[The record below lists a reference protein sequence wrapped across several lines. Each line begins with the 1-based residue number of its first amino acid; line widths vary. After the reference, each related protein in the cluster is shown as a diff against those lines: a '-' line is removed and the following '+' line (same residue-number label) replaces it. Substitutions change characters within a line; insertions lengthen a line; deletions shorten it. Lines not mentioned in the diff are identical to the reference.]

1 MDLSNAFNNYCI
13 TCDKLVGQNFVYCL
27 SQCREK
33 DESQL
38 ISILQ
43 SCNANIVSPLLTPSL
58 YHQSQHLP
66 EGGVIGLPLLLPESI
81 HSEDVKDF
89 SLNYS
94 VSQPASNQTQTKYGS
109 STSLNY
115 RLWLTGVL

>member
-27 SQCREK
+27 SQCRDK
-33 DESQL
+33 DEGQL
-38 ISILQ
+38 TASLHTYTGD
-43 SCNANIVSPLLTPSL
+43 IVSPLLTPSL
-58 YHQSQHLP
+58 YHQSHS
-66 EGGVIGLPLLLPESI
+66 EGAIGLPLLLPESI
-81 HSEDVKDF
+81 RDEDVRDF

-94 VSQPASNQTQTKYGS
+94 VSQPAPVLAESHL